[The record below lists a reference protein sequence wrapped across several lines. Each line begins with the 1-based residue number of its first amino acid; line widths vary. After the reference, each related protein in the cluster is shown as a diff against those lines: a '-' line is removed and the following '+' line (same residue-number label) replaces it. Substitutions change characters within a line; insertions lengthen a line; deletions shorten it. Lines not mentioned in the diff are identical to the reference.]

1 MHLESV
7 SLLVHYLSLFCH
19 HSLIDSFW
27 KMKAL
32 TELILTFDFVQRC
45 SRIIRIIRISV
56 IEMLILD
63 VLIVSK
69 AYRQYI
75 LPHSNFFTYYFSHLK
90 YAHGPPGCWALHGLL
105 FHKVNSVQ
113 EACAKC
119 FAVHI
124 LRFEILQIKWKKMKQ
139 RTSEP

>member
-27 KMKAL
+27 KMMAL

-45 SRIIRIIRISV
+45 STIIRISV

-63 VLIVSK
+63 VVIVSK
-69 AYRQYI
+69 AYQQYI
-75 LPHSNFFTYYFSHLK
+75 LVPHSNLFTYYFSHLK
-90 YAHGPPGCWALHGLL
+90 YAHCPPGCWALKTFQLFRVDERNKTNGYLL
-105 FHKVNSVQ
+105 LSLKTKKF
-113 EACAKC
+113 C
-119 FAVHI
+119 FN
-124 LRFEILQIKWKKMKQ
+124 IKYLF
-139 RTSEP
+139 

>member
-27 KMKAL
+27 KMMAL

-45 SRIIRIIRISV
+45 STIIRISV

-63 VLIVSK
+63 VVIVSK
-69 AYRQYI
+69 AYQQYI
-75 LPHSNFFTYYFSHLK
+75 RLTIHNSTTQQFVYI
-90 YAHGPPGCWALHGLL
+90 L
-105 FHKVNSVQ
+105 F
-113 EACAKC
+113 
-119 FAVHI
+119 
-124 LRFEILQIKWKKMKQ
+124 LTFEICPLPTWMLSTKDFPAFSGGWKKQNKWVL
-139 RTSEP
+139 TFKFENKEILL